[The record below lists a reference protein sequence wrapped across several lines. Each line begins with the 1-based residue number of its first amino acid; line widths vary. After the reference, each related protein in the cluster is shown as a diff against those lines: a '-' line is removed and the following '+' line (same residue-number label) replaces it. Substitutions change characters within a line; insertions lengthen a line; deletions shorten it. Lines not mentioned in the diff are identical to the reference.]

1 MWPCCVAGLQACF
14 TNDDIQPVTASPSSR
29 SNGHSNG
36 IAVPPRTRMP
46 GVQPSPGSG
55 AAATSS
61 SSLCSDASELAV
73 LRQEAAQQAHSPPVS
88 AVAAPPPHAAAS
100 GAFRA
105 GPQAADI
112 ASQGRLM
119 SPFQTVQGMVG
130 EEELLSQQL
139 PAKRTYSAL
148 ER

>member
-1 MWPCCVAGLQACF
+1 
-14 TNDDIQPVTASPSSR
+14 
-29 SNGHSNG
+29 
-36 IAVPPRTRMP
+36 MP

-61 SSLCSDASELAV
+61 SSVCSDASELAV
-73 LRQEAAQQAHSPPVS
+73 LRQEAAHSPPVS
-88 AVAAPPPHAAAS
+88 AVAASPPHAAAS

-112 ASQGRLM
+112 ASQRRFM
-119 SPFQTVQGMVG
+119 SPFQTVQGVVG